1 MLPQSG
7 RWTWRITRRNEV
19 SSKLCPPSSVHRM
32 RFPAILILYYFV
44 RFRLYH
50 MTIMTYVTCTYIV
63 YPSLYSYRW
72 IILATDIYFF
82 LYDFFYGEMSQQTT
96 TESAL
101 KWITVLAYL
110 LFDDFLRMWKLNIT
124 DNQLMCEA
132 WMRLK

>member
-1 MLPQSG
+1 
-7 RWTWRITRRNEV
+7 
-19 SSKLCPPSSVHRM
+19 
-32 RFPAILILYYFV
+32 
-44 RFRLYH
+44 
-50 MTIMTYVTCTYIV
+50 MTYVTCTYIV

-132 WMRLK
+132 WMRQK